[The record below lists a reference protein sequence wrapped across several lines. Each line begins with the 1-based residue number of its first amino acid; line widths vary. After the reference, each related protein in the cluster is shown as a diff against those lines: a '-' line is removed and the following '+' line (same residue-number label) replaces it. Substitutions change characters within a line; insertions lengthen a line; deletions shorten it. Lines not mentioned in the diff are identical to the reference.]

1 MNDTNYCDTYY
12 DNDIE
17 IPMYTDHVYIESRDY
32 YKEPVLEH
40 NEWLI
45 LPMVLSF
52 SSKESNN
59 EA

>member
-1 MNDTNYCDTYY
+1 MNDTDYY

-40 NEWLI
+40 TEWLI
-45 LPMVLSF
+45 LPMILSF
-52 SSKESNN
+52 PSKENNN